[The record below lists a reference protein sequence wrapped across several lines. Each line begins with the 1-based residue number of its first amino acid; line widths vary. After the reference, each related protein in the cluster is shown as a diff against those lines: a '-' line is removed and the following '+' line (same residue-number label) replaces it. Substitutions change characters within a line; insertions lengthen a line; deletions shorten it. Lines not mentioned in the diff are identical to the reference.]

1 MCLTCGCGDAHL
13 EMGDNITYQ
22 DLDRIAGANGN
33 SVEETL
39 RIMLETIK
47 TDRAEHPHE
56 YGISAEAAPGKSK

>member
-13 EMGDNITYQ
+13 EMGDNITYE
-22 DLDRIAGANGN
+22 DLDRVAGGNGN

-47 TDRAEHPHE
+47 TDRTEHPQE
-56 YGISAEAAPGKSK
+56 YGLSTEAAPGQSK